1 MKNLLYLSFV
11 LPLLFSCGGSLNGN
25 SESDD
30 VVIDD
35 LETVEEYIAAQ
46 MKLYN
51 VLSEYKIEKTK
62 IFEDSKSIEERT
74 SRIDK
79 LEKNTNPELIRKK
92 INKVKKKMNRTFMP
106 GEIEDADNFDDM
118 ENAYNRWQTIKESEP
133 SKFMEDLAAKC
144 IEDMYD
150 CDCYSNKIIDYFKN
164 DKNYAQW
171 SAKSDALPGELIIS
185 LMDCSNQDEFDF

>member
-1 MKNLLYLSFV
+1 V